1 MQGPVD
7 SSGALEPSPP
17 AERRRRLWAQSRESM
32 WQSSPKPSSDQDLS
46 QNQDPGSGQH
56 NGRVPHKISTWL
68 SECRTPIGASLDE
81 HSGSPNRGLRN
92 GCSFEDDLSLGAE
105 ANHLQCSTSRSEPG
119 FGLAAD
125 QKRSQFK
132 DRARSMNSTG
142 SGKSSTVSS
151 VSELLD
157 LYEEDPEEILMN
169 LGFGREEPDL
179 ASKVPS
185 RFFNGSSCARGIDFK
200 VFLGA
205 QLQRLELE
213 NPNYALTSRFRQIEV
228 LTSVANE
235 FFQLYSQVSGQPVHR
250 ITPRDPGREGDSK
263 EPPAPKKSVSALNA
277 AKLLK
282 KSISKHNLLAQ
293 ANAQANAPAN
303 APASAQDNTPASAQ
317 DNAQDNVQAN
327 MHGNAPDNATA
338 QANAAA
344 SPQPGT
350 NSSAQGEEGRHGK
363 LKMDTTVLPSVSEE
377 STSDGEPDKDTVHSA
392 EQPLEPA
399 TNQSAEVVE
408 LITNHSKGEVEQTP
422 NHRTGDVEITASSL
436 SGVEQTANHSPE
448 DKAQTANQSIQ
459 PGEHIANHNNEDM
472 EQTTN
477 HSTGDAESTAS
488 SKTHEEQTVS
498 HSAGVGEKP
507 ANEMWPADRAM
518 NPQLALLRTENADS
532 FDIEEIQSGEDDV
545 PPLSSSRNADLS
557 RTVSQQ
563 SDSSGFAEEPS
574 PDSCSFLKVQES
586 SDSCD
591 SETTVTSHPS
601 QDLATP
607 VAVDQP
613 AFALL
618 TGGVEQSKRLDYD
631 EPDRVTDTTI
641 PQYTVHQLPKNLT
654 GPQAQHSHS
663 PTIDTSKTESEEGL
677 LDGKTLED
685 TLQTPEQESYVK
697 PVPEFS
703 LLGESLDE
711 DRPSQAES
719 PDFVSERSESS
730 LPHPPPSPVLGAL
743 HRARLNQRIQGSTR
757 ARCGVPLQRSSS
769 LPTTTVVSS
778 VRIHLGRGKAA
789 GTPKLPRDDIDGQG
803 TVNPLRAIPRSSV
816 SSSPPPDWTGGSY
829 RTQSVPELYANHQ
842 QTPYQHPP
850 GVTHPHVHPY
860 MYPYGNPYSSTP
872 NLLAHHGSYPGV
884 PHHSTRPEH
893 HPFVH
898 YGHISAPHSSP
909 TMSVPWFGGSYSTLH
924 SSTHTAPILAQN
936 AASYSPYSG
945 QSQGTPTPS
954 SLSHYDSHSHLHHMT
969 PPTLASQP
977 YQPEAPPPH
986 PGFHLGPP
994 SSSLFGGPMFSPEAA
1009 VHPHLM
1015 STSEMQLRRVLQEIR
1030 GTLHSLGQSRFGSL
1044 DVLAEQRA
1052 PSASPKVSDLL
1063 REQLL
1068 LQSELRYHSNSGS
1081 PASSCCSSPVRRSQ
1095 SQGKGHYSASINIT
1109 PAPPPRSRAEIPQPH
1124 PSEEPEEGLH
1134 STEDTPT
1141 RAGQGQEPETRPP
1154 VDNLEQLIREIRQS
1168 VSQEIRR
1175 EIYNEL
1181 LASIAPSKQ
1190 Q

>member
-303 APASAQDNTPASAQ
+303 APA
-317 DNAQDNVQAN
+317 
-327 MHGNAPDNATA
+327 
-338 QANAAA
+338 
-344 SPQPGT
+344 
-350 NSSAQGEEGRHGK
+350 K
-363 LKMDTTVLPSVSEE
+363 
-377 STSDGEPDKDTVHSA
+377 
-392 EQPLEPA
+392 PA

-532 FDIEEIQSGEDDV
+532 FDIEEVIIYFRHSTCCV
-545 PPLSSSRNADLS
+545 SSDLS

-860 MYPYGNPYSSTP
+860 MYPY
-872 NLLAHHGSYPGV
+872 
-884 PHHSTRPEH
+884 
-893 HPFVH
+893 
-898 YGHISAPHSSP
+898 
-909 TMSVPWFGGSYSTLH
+909 
-924 SSTHTAPILAQN
+924 
-936 AASYSPYSG
+936 
-945 QSQGTPTPS
+945 
-954 SLSHYDSHSHLHHMT
+954 
-969 PPTLASQP
+969 
-977 YQPEAPPPH
+977 
-986 PGFHLGPP
+986 
-994 SSSLFGGPMFSPEAA
+994 A

-1030 GTLHSLGQSRFGSL
+1030 GTLHSLGQVRTRPPMILRFLCVLLKEGVFYFYGTVSELLLKRRSLNAFRNQMMELELSILREQAPVYRHLSPSDRLEVQQLQHLRSAVREELQELEALLEERLLELNPPSHMGFPQGSSEDNL
-1044 DVLAEQRA
+1044 SSTSALRA
-1052 PSASPKVSDLL
+1052 MEPVSDLL

>member
-1 MQGPVD
+1 
-7 SSGALEPSPP
+7 
-17 AERRRRLWAQSRESM
+17 
-32 WQSSPKPSSDQDLS
+32 
-46 QNQDPGSGQH
+46 
-56 NGRVPHKISTWL
+56 
-68 SECRTPIGASLDE
+68 
-81 HSGSPNRGLRN
+81 
-92 GCSFEDDLSLGAE
+92 
-105 ANHLQCSTSRSEPG
+105 
-119 FGLAAD
+119 GLAAD

-250 ITPRDPGREGDSK
+250 ITPRDPGQICQLYSHICPRDGY
-263 EPPAPKKSVSALNA
+263 
-277 AKLLK
+277 
-282 KSISKHNLLAQ
+282 
-293 ANAQANAPAN
+293 
-303 APASAQDNTPASAQ
+303 
-317 DNAQDNVQAN
+317 
-327 MHGNAPDNATA
+327 
-338 QANAAA
+338 
-344 SPQPGT
+344 
-350 NSSAQGEEGRHGK
+350 
-363 LKMDTTVLPSVSEE
+363 TVILC
-377 STSDGEPDKDTVHSA
+377 KCIK
-392 EQPLEPA
+392 LEPA

-532 FDIEEIQSGEDDV
+532 FDIEELIKISCGH
-545 PPLSSSRNADLS
+545 A
-557 RTVSQQ
+557 
-563 SDSSGFAEEPS
+563 AE
-574 PDSCSFLKVQES
+574 CNLVLGVYVQVQES

-803 TVNPLRAIPRSSV
+803 TVNPLRAIPRSSQRRNEMHLSSV
-816 SSSPPPDWTGGSY
+816 GLGLQGAIQGLSPNTLPRRDQNRKKVCLEASLEYFTTSFMFACPHLHCVCPQTVSELLLKRRSLNAFRNQMMELELSILREQAPVYRHLSPPPPLSFLPSSLLSFPSLLSILPPLLLSTLPYLTYVLPLSIPSCPSFPSLLLLLSLSPPSSFPSPLLLLSPLPSFFPSPLLLSLSPPSFPLPSFFPSPLLLSLSPPSFPLPSFFPSPLLLSLSPPSFPLPSFFPSPLLLSLSPPSSFPLPSFFSPSPLLFLSLSPLSPFSLPSFSFLSPLFLLSLSPLSPFSLPSFSFLSPLLLLSLSPPSSFSLPSFFFLSPLLLLSLSPPSSLPLSHPSFLFPFLFFLPSPSPSLPSLSSSPPS
-829 RTQSVPELYANHQ
+829 LL
-842 QTPYQHPP
+842 
-850 GVTHPHVHPY
+850 
-860 MYPYGNPYSSTP
+860 SSF
-872 NLLAHHGSYPGV
+872 LL
-884 PHHSTRPEH
+884 
-893 HPFVH
+893 
-898 YGHISAPHSSP
+898 
-909 TMSVPWFGGSYSTLH
+909 
-924 SSTHTAPILAQN
+924 
-936 AASYSPYSG
+936 
-945 QSQGTPTPS
+945 
-954 SLSHYDSHSHLHHMT
+954 
-969 PPTLASQP
+969 
-977 YQPEAPPPH
+977 
-986 PGFHLGPP
+986 
-994 SSSLFGGPMFSPEAA
+994 
-1009 VHPHLM
+1009 
-1015 STSEMQLRRVLQEIR
+1015 
-1030 GTLHSLGQSRFGSL
+1030 
-1044 DVLAEQRA
+1044 
-1052 PSASPKVSDLL
+1052 
-1063 REQLL
+1063 
-1068 LQSELRYHSNSGS
+1068 
-1081 PASSCCSSPVRRSQ
+1081 
-1095 SQGKGHYSASINIT
+1095 
-1109 PAPPPRSRAEIPQPH
+1109 
-1124 PSEEPEEGLH
+1124 
-1134 STEDTPT
+1134 
-1141 RAGQGQEPETRPP
+1141 
-1154 VDNLEQLIREIRQS
+1154 
-1168 VSQEIRR
+1168 
-1175 EIYNEL
+1175 
-1181 LASIAPSKQ
+1181 
-1190 Q
+1190 